1 MAGERRHT
9 GKRLALVAPALLAGC
24 ATTAEIDPV
33 AVKLDDVDARLTRVE
48 AVVNN
53 QSLVEL
59 SRRID
64 ALETQLR
71 QLRGNTEE
79 TQNGAEGLRKQQRD
93 LYADLDRRLAALEAA
108 SRTAPVAAAGSTGA
122 PGHAG
127 DDRAGDDQAA
137 YAHAVDALKSGDYA
151 AAIAQLQ
158 GFAGAFP
165 NSSLLDNAQYW
176 LGEAYYVT
184 RDYGAAAT
192 AFRTVGERWPSSRK
206 AGDALLKLGFTQQ
219 EQKQLTTARATL
231 QQVVVRFPG
240 TEAARLARER
250 LAKLHT
256 GDR

>member
-1 MAGERRHT
+1 MDGKRRYT
-9 GKRLALVAPALLAGC
+9 GKHLALVAPVLLAGC

-64 ALETQLR
+64 TLEAQLR

-79 TQNGAEGLRKQQRD
+79 TQNGAESLRKQQRD
-93 LYADLDRRLAALEAA
+93 LYADLDRRLATLEAA
-108 SRTAPVAAAGSTGA
+108 TKAAPVAVAGSTNA
-122 PGHAG
+122 VSV
-127 DDRAGDDQAA
+127 AGDDQAA
-137 YAHAVDALKSGDYA
+137 YTHAVDALKSGDYA
-151 AAIAQLQ
+151 AAITQLKS
-158 GFAGAFP
+158 FAGTYP
-165 NSSLLDNAQYW
+165 NSGLLDNAQYW

-219 EQKQLTTARATL
+219 EQKQPATARATL
-231 QQVVVRFPG
+231 QEVVVRFPG
-240 TEAARLARER
+240 TEAARLAKER

-256 GDR
+256 GDH